1 MRFDFNIYQMSP
13 REMYLACNM
22 KNIAIL
28 PKEPK
33 KQSRTKA
40 EHHPPR
46 PHLSREVHH
55 DKQQG
60 LEEGELVL
68 QHPDERQP
76 LHEELDGDHAAQ
88 LGEPRLL
95 IAACTQA
102 LHDVTEQG
110 QLAGLQGGA
119 GGGGEGV
126 Q

>member
-1 MRFDFNIYQMSP
+1 MSP
-13 REMYLACNM
+13 REIHLAYNT
-22 KNIAIL
+22 KKRAIL
-28 PKEPK
+28 PNEPKEPE
-33 KQSRTKA
+33 QHKA
-40 EHHPPR
+40 EHQPSW

-88 LGEPRLL
+88 LGEPSLL
-95 IAACTQA
+95 IAARTQA
-102 LHDVTEQG
+102 LHDVGEQG
-110 QLAGLQGGA
+110 QLAGLQGGG
-119 GGGGEGV
+119 GGGGEGI